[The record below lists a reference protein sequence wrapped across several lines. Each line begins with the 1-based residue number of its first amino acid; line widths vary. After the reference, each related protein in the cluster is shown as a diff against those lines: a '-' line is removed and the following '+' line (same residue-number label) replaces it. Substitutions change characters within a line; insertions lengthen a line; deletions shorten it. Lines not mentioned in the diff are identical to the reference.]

1 MEKIKL
7 ILFLTLLCSCN
18 TSEKKITKV
27 ERISLE
33 AEIITDSI
41 HASLPGSLIVFNDHL
56 VWEDAHTSNN
66 FLHVVDIKTRKE
78 LGRFGQKG
86 SGPKEFITPFISK
99 SSNDLIYVY
108 DLNTKH
114 QAYFSLNNFLKGQ
127 DYYVKIP
134 DVNKIRMKYTTRII
148 EFDKNYFVALRP
160 GGEFPLERWHN
171 RSFYPFGTFPIKEGV
186 CELDRM
192 SFFSAEILYNPDNQ
206 RLVYSSF
213 RFPYLAIYKNDGK
226 YFKLENESSR
236 DFEYSVSG
244 GRLDFDR
251 SRTGISALA
260 LIKDY
265 IVTVERDYEK
275 DQTNERTVGMD
286 PMKLTRT
293 VFLYNYDGQLMK
305 IVDLGYPILR
315 IAADT
320 KNNTLYAIVVM
331 DDYVLVK
338 YELK

>member
-41 HASLPGSLIVFNDHL
+41 HSSLPGRLIVFNDHL
-56 VWEDAHTSNN
+56 VWEDAHASNN
-66 FLHVVDIKTRKE
+66 FLHLVDIKTRKE
-78 LGRFGQKG
+78 LGKFGQIG
-86 SGPKEFITPFISK
+86 SGPKEFLTPCISK

-108 DLNTKH
+108 DLNSKH
-114 QAYFSLNNFLKGQ
+114 QAYFSLSNFLKGQ

-134 DVNKIRMKYTTRII
+134 DVNKIRMKHTTHII

-186 CELDRM
+186 PEFDRM
-192 SFFSAEILYNPDNQ
+192 RFFTAEILYNSDNQ
-206 RLVYSSF
+206 KLVYSSF

-226 YFKLENESSR
+226 YFKLETESSR
-236 DFEYSVSG
+236 DFEYSLSG
-244 GRLDFDR
+244 GRLDFDE
-251 SRTGISALA
+251 SRFGIWSLA
-260 LIKDY
+260 LSKHY
-265 IVTVERDYEK
+265 IVTIERDYEK
-275 DQTNERTVGMD
+275 DQTNELTVGMD
-286 PMKLTRT
+286 PMKLPRT
-293 VFLYNYDGQLMK
+293 VFLYNYDGKLMK
-305 IVDLGYPILR
+305 IVDLGYPIMCV
-315 IAADT
+315 ASDT